1 MVQRSEN
8 STAKTMLIFTIMMV
22 VLPIFSYFASKAFI
36 FEGLMGTTGTNS
48 YFYAAIVAIAVVHVI
63 LGMFVYVAWTE
74 ESRPIP
80 NFKAD

>member
-8 STAKTMLIFTIMMV
+8 STAKTMLLFTIMMV
-22 VLPIFSYFASKAFI
+22 VLPIFSYFASKALI
-36 FEGLMGTTGTNS
+36 FEGIFGTTGTNS
-48 YFYAAIVAIAVVHVI
+48 YFYAAIVSIAVVHVI

-80 NFKAD
+80 QFKAD